1 MKFDDDKKES
11 IIVFILIVLFGIL
24 ALNYNCEV

>member
-11 IIVFILIVLFGIL
+11 IIVFLLIILFGIL
-24 ALNYNCEV
+24 ALNYNYEV